1 MSEFRRL
8 VIEYLEEED
17 RREIEE
23 GKLGKFLG
31 TMATA
36 AAIGLGGASGYNND
50 ALAGTYQ
57 PDHQEQ
63 VLRTSLDRPVP
74 EWIEDAGKLSVE
86 DGKMFFTNEIVRGP
100 DANNTSML
108 TRIAST
114 GAGVKLFQTLSKA
127 VNENLGG
134 MNKIGDKFT
143 ISTMIPKKNFWLL
156 LDGEDGKEY
165 HAYSQIQVDQSQVFN
180 SLVNAVK
187 KANPKADNAKVQ
199 QIVKSAMNS
208 VMAK

>member
-1 MSEFRRL
+1 MSRFQNLLIESL
-8 VIEYLEEED
+8 VETNQNL
-17 RREIEE
+17 EE
-23 GKLGKFLG
+23 GKFGKFLG

-36 AAIGLGGASGYNND
+36 AAIGLGGASSYNN

-127 VNENLGG
+127 VNENLDG

-143 ISTMIPKKNFWLL
+143 ISTMIPKRNFWLL

-165 HAYSQIQVDQSQVFN
+165 HAYSQIQVDQSQIEK
-180 SLVNAVK
+180 SLVNALQ
-187 KANPKADNAKVQ
+187 KANPKINSNKINQVVKNAL
-199 QIVKSAMNS
+199 KSIT
-208 VMAK
+208 VGK